1 MLSISDLK
9 KGTVFKHT
17 NEPFQVLSYSHSHMG
32 RGGATVRVKA
42 RGLISGSVL
51 ELSFK
56 GNDKIEEAD
65 LTRAQA
71 DYLYKDEHNAYFMEH
86 HSYEQFSLPI
96 EQIEDQLDFLKEG
109 AGVDV
114 LIFEGKHGAISLP
127 IKMEFIIEQ
136 TEPAVKGDTAQG
148 SVTKPATLETGA
160 TIQVPIFVKN
170 GDVIRVNTEN
180 REYVERVNM

>member
-42 RGLISGSVL
+42 RGLISQAVL

-56 GNDKIEEAD
+56 GNDKIDEAD
-65 LTRAQA
+65 LARAKA
-71 DYLYKDEHNAYFMEH
+71 DYLYKDENNAYFMEQE
-86 HSYEQFSLPI
+86 SYEQFSLPI
-96 EQIEDQLDFLKEG
+96 DHVKDQLDFLKEG
-109 AGVDV
+109 ATVDV
-114 LIFEGKHGAISLP
+114 LIFESKPVAISLP
-127 IKMEFIIEQ
+127 IKMEFTIEH

-148 SVTKPATLETGA
+148 SVTKQAILETG
-160 TIQVPIFVKN
+160 TVIQVPLFIKQD
-170 GDVIRVNTEN
+170 DVIRVNTET
-180 REYVERVNM
+180 REYVERVN